1 MDRGGEESGQEM
13 MSKVGAAFIRH
24 STSYSVR
31 RLTVTDRLPATRPRR
46 ALLADRPARRCV
58 DDDDS
63 LALLVAA
70 LLKVLRFGLALI
82 HVE

>member
-1 MDRGGEESGQEM
+1 MGGRLRNVFTLEDGSRRRGEESGQEM

-46 ALLADRPARRCV
+46 ALLADRAGQT
-58 DDDDS
+58 
-63 LALLVAA
+63 
-70 LLKVLRFGLALI
+70 LR
-82 HVE
+82 

>member
-1 MDRGGEESGQEM
+1 MGGRLRNVFTRGWIEEERRGEESGQEM

-46 ALLADRPARRCV
+46 ALLADRAGQT
-58 DDDDS
+58 
-63 LALLVAA
+63 
-70 LLKVLRFGLALI
+70 LR
-82 HVE
+82 